1 MGYLLHMTG
10 MVVADFAGLNAE
22 PGNGAPRVVA
32 CMGQPAI
39 TLSNA
44 QDSSLGDIPFVVAQS
59 NTASLRLPPMVVQTM
74 PLRAQLGLI
83 CSRSPATPPTGCSCG
98 WVTNTEE
105 GD

>member
-1 MGYLLHMTG
+1 MDDAQPL
-10 MVVADFAGLNAE
+10 DFDLELASARLGKTDQ
-22 PGNGAPRVVA
+22 GRVE
-32 CMGQPAI
+32 I
-39 TLSNA
+39 RTR
-44 QDSSLGDIPFVVAQS
+44 
-59 NTASLRLPPMVVQTM
+59 SLRLPPMVVQTM